1 MRRRTLIAGL
11 GSAAALP
18 LIARAQ
24 EAERVR
30 RIGVLTP
37 LLSDDP
43 EGQARLAAFL
53 QGLQQLGWT
62 DGRNVQI
69 DVRWGA
75 GDADHMRKH
84 AAELVA
90 LAPDVILTNGE
101 LAVAML
107 QQATHVV
114 PIVFGSVVDPVG
126 IGVVESLAQ
135 PGGNITGFTVF
146 EAGIS
151 AKWLELLKE
160 VAPRVKRVAIL
171 RDPSTAGGS
180 GQLGA
185 IQGAAP
191 SLGLELRPID
201 VRNAGEIERALGVF
215 ARASNGGLIVTA
227 SIAAVTYRDLIVAL
241 AARHRLPAVYSQRVF
256 VAAGGLI
263 SYGPDRVDQF
273 RRAATYVDRILKGAK
288 PADLPVQAATKYDLA
303 INLKTAKML
312 GLEIPLALLARA
324 DEVIE

>member
-1 MRRRTLIAGL
+1 MVAG
-11 GSAAALP
+11 
-18 LIARAQ
+18 AQ
-24 EAERVR
+24 QAERVR

-37 LLSDDP
+37 LLPDDP

-75 GDADHMRKH
+75 SDADVTRKY
-84 AAELVA
+84 AAELLT
-90 LAPDVILTNGE
+90 LAPDAILTNGE
-101 LAVAML
+101 LAVAIF
-107 QQATHVV
+107 QQATHTV
-114 PIVFGSVVDPVG
+114 PIVFGSVVDPVSAG
-126 IGVVESLAQ
+126 FVESLAQ

-146 EAGIS
+146 EYGVS
-151 AKWLELLKE
+151 VKWLELLKE
-160 VAPRVKRVAIL
+160 IAPRVKRVAIL

-185 IQGAAP
+185 IQGVAP
-191 SLGLELRPID
+191 SLGFELRPID
-201 VRNAGEIERALGVF
+201 VRHVGDIERALGAF
-215 ARASNGGLIVTA
+215 ARASNGGLIVAA
-227 SIAAVTYRDLIVAL
+227 SVAAVNYRDLIVAL

-256 VAAGGLI
+256 VTAGGLI

-273 RRAATYVDRILKGAK
+273 RRAAAYVDRILKGAK
-288 PADLPVQAATKYDLA
+288 PGDLPVQAATKYDLA

-312 GLEIPLALLARA
+312 GLELPLALLARA

>member
-1 MRRRTLIAGL
+1 MKRRAFIAGF
-11 GSAAALP
+11 GAAAAWP
-18 LIARAQ
+18 LTAHAQ
-24 EAERVR
+24 QERVR

-37 LLSDDP
+37 LSPDDP

-75 GDADHMRKH
+75 DADHMRKY

-107 QQATHVV
+107 QQATHAV

-126 IGVVESLAQ
+126 IGFVESLAQ

-151 AKWLELLKE
+151 TKWLELLKE
-160 VAPRVKRVAIL
+160 IAPRVKRVAIL

-201 VRNAGEIERALGVF
+201 VRNAGEIDRALGVF

-227 SIAAVTYRDLIVAL
+227 STAAVTYRDLIVAL

-273 RRAATYVDRILKGAK
+273 RRAATYVDRILKGVK

-303 INLKTAKML
+303 INLRTAKAL
-312 GLEIPLALLARA
+312 GLEIPLTLLARA